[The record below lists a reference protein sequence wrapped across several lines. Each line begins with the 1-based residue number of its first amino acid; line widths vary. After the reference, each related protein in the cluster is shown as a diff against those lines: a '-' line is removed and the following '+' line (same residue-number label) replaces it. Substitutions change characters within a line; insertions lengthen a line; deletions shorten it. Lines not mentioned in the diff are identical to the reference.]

1 MAKDDRDV
9 LELLK
14 DELAFIEQGG
24 YGRSVRTPWVSKSIL
39 RDSLTCLNYT
49 YAYQA
54 HPCAECCLM
63 DFVDPKDRAQPVPCH
78 SIPLNE
84 AGKTLAELE
93 LDGSEWKT
101 VGTVKAWLR
110 AKIGEI
116 TTERS
121 DELARA
127 AR

>member
-1 MAKDDRDV
+1 
-9 LELLK
+9 
-14 DELAFIEQGG
+14 
-24 YGRSVRTPWVSKSIL
+24 
-39 RDSLTCLNYT
+39 
-49 YAYQA
+49 
-54 HPCAECCLM
+54 M

-93 LDGSEWKT
+93 LEGSEWKT

>member
-1 MAKDDRDV
+1 
-9 LELLK
+9 
-14 DELAFIEQGG
+14 
-24 YGRSVRTPWVSKSIL
+24 
-39 RDSLTCLNYT
+39 
-49 YAYQA
+49 
-54 HPCAECCLM
+54 M
-63 DFVDPKDRAQPVPCH
+63 DFVDPKDRSQLGPCH

-93 LDGSEWKT
+93 LEGSEWKT

-110 AKIGEI
+110 EKIGRI

-121 DELARA
+121 DKLARA